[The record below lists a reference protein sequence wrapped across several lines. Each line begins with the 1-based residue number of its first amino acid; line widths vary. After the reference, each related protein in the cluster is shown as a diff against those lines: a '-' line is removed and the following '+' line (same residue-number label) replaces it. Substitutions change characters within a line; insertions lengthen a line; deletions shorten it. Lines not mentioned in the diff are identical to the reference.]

1 MSSQDTN
8 PDAIDH
14 SMPPPKAPPVVQ
26 SIAMDAPWRW
36 LAAGWRDMWMRPG
49 LSLGYGLVAVGTS
62 AGLTALLIYLE
73 LFSLVLVLAAGFM
86 LVGPLL
92 AVGLYEMSRKLAK
105 GESVTRKDV
114 AFVSTAAP
122 VQLAFIGV
130 LLSLMLLAWIRIATL
145 LFAIFFGV
153 ESIPPFEQFFPALIL
168 EPRGLALLVVGTLVG
183 GAIATVVFATAVVSV
198 PMLLERDIDAV
209 TAIITSVKAVKDN
222 LGPMMLWAW
231 LILVLTTFGIATL
244 FVGLVVTFPL
254 VGHATWHA
262 YKEVIAPEAG

>member
-1 MSSQDTN
+1 MTMQDTN
-8 PDAIDH
+8 PDSIDH
-14 SMPPPKAPPVVQ
+14 SMPAPKAPPVVQ
-26 SIAMDAPWRW
+26 KIAMDAPWRW
-36 LAAGWRDMWMRPG
+36 LAQGWRDMWSRPG

-73 LFSLVLVLAAGFM
+73 LFSLILVLAAGFM

-92 AVGLYEMSRKLAK
+92 AVGLYEMSRKLSR
-105 GESVTRKDV
+105 GETVTRADV

-122 VQLAFIGV
+122 VQLAFIGI

-145 LFAIFFGV
+145 LFAIFFGI
-153 ESIPPFEQFFPALIL
+153 ESIPPFDQFFPALIL

-198 PMLLERDIDAV
+198 PMLLERDVDAV
-209 TAIITSVKAVKDN
+209 TAIITSVKSVKEN
-222 LGPMMLWAW
+222 LGPMLLWAW
-231 LILVLTTFGIATL
+231 LILVLTTFGIASL
-244 FVGLVVTFPL
+244 FIGLVITFPL

-262 YKEVIAPEAG
+262 YKDVIAPEGE